1 MATADEKLKAW
12 SAGRSA
18 DDKLAAW
25 TATVRK
31 PDKASESFRPLM
43 AQKALESPS
52 LPLAVKRSL
61 EPKAAPASKSSNGVG
76 GKAASSYLTGG
87 TSTPA
92 TPYGAGLQAG
102 IAKTPERKETPK
114 AVPLPSEPAPQKLD
128 KGPRLR
134 KEIALDWAKRIEQQP
149 MLSGGLVAP
158 EENKAFIRQLNK
170 ELEADDMLAMGLDPR
185 WAALTRKQGLL
196 TDEEKDE
203 ASAAAL
209 QLATQ
214 PLQVRYQEAHQE
226 AGASPYGQIPAM
238 LRFERSMTP
247 EEKKL
252 FKAQT
257 ALRSAAAD
265 RSGVSAPSAAAMG
278 LVSSLPGATWAD
290 REGAKAQ
297 REMTPKPFRSPLTP
311 EGWSPYT
318 QARAE
323 HPIAYGGG
331 AVAGNVGMAL
341 LGGQVANAAVR
352 TAPVLRNL
360 PKAAQAVIST
370 GLNFGTRGAL
380 QTAENGGDAGEIIQ
394 SGVTNA
400 LTGMAGQGVGQV
412 VNLGAAKLLDHLG
425 LKNSIPANVAA
436 SGAEGV
442 AFAGTQM
449 GTRMLLD
456 EDYRPTAGEAVQ
468 DLTTAAAF
476 SAISRLI
483 QTHAQSKAAAARLQ
497 TDVDDMRRDFARI
510 VGNEPI
516 NGMGATLDDLA
527 VKVARTRAA
536 INTNIYMG
544 QQDTVNAINEFLDTL
559 DDAIA
564 MKRMELGTVPGTAVD
579 ASAAVGGGSIAP
591 IRVGRATTIQHPYSG
606 PVPTFYESMDRITP
620 SIDTNAIK
628 VAQNRINQARAG
640 EQQTGKSFRNV
651 LTDIYELLFQNHGG
665 KRTIL
670 MPTTYMEGEPYLVTL
685 NKSAI
690 GKVISDAN
698 VTPQK
703 LAVLDVIDE
712 VVAQGE
718 YVGSGQYIP
727 HGTKKKQTVR
737 YDYFETPVTIG
748 DSEYIVA
755 FDVEIF
761 PNVNNY
767 RTHKVI
773 NEMDIIPVGSDKT
786 GTHQPQNTIR
796 ADVGTHQPQGMAGQ
810 YPSTSKRI
818 SHPLRTVNPQ
828 SPTETPSGQVYNTVI
843 QGRKLPTLPGDIPA
857 DIPPGLHGLY
867 RLAQEMSASP
877 PPREIPQR
885 PVQQSPQEI
894 LSQLAWKMAMGPQA
908 REIPQRPV
916 QQSPQEI
923 LTQLAQEMTQDPAQS
938 GTLSLP
944 AQSDEKSNPIENSGQ
959 YDILEETG
967 YSIQPI
973 TEESIQ
979 KVALVQ
985 PHGLSKVQAKQL
997 QDAHKKLLHSVMGK
1011 PAGTEACALYSV
1023 DMSAEIDYRVGE
1035 EDGQSVSIP
1044 RCAIPHIAIHN
1055 HPDNNV
1061 FSLRDLVTFLQ
1072 NDKMKGIT
1080 AICNSGKVFS
1090 LSKAEDYDGFLF
1102 WRDLESVLPL
1112 LDDAVERQD
1121 IDEYVDIIT
1130 KLLQR
1135 SSEYGVEFIEG

>member
-1 MATADEKLKAW
+1 MLDYSALHRQYGQRKETGAVQATAPVAQSGPIDYDALHRKYGQRTETQTQ
-12 SAGRSA
+12 RS
-18 DDKLAAW
+18 LGLQ
-25 TATVRK
+25 
-31 PDKASESFRPLM
+31 PLM

-311 EGWSPYT
+311 EGWSPYA

-579 ASAAVGGGSIAP
+579 VSAAVGGGSSAP
-591 IRVGRATTIQHPYSG
+591 GTGLMVQSG
-606 PVPTFYESMDRITP
+606 M
-620 SIDTNAIK
+620 
-628 VAQNRINQARAG
+628 
-640 EQQTGKSFRNV
+640 
-651 LTDIYELLFQNHGG
+651 
-665 KRTIL
+665 
-670 MPTTYMEGEPYLVTL
+670 
-685 NKSAI
+685 
-690 GKVISDAN
+690 
-698 VTPQK
+698 
-703 LAVLDVIDE
+703 
-712 VVAQGE
+712 
-718 YVGSGQYIP
+718 
-727 HGTKKKQTVR
+727 GT
-737 YDYFETPVTIG
+737 
-748 DSEYIVA
+748 
-755 FDVEIF
+755 
-761 PNVNNY
+761 
-767 RTHKVI
+767 
-773 NEMDIIPVGSDKT
+773 M
-786 GTHQPQNTIR
+786 
-796 ADVGTHQPQGMAGQ
+796 
-810 YPSTSKRI
+810 
-818 SHPLRTVNPQ
+818 
-828 SPTETPSGQVYNTVI
+828 
-843 QGRKLPTLPGDIPA
+843 LPG
-857 DIPPGLHGLY
+857 
-867 RLAQEMSASP
+867 
-877 PPREIPQR
+877 
-885 PVQQSPQEI
+885 
-894 LSQLAWKMAMGPQA
+894 
-908 REIPQRPV
+908 
-916 QQSPQEI
+916 
-923 LTQLAQEMTQDPAQS
+923 QS
-938 GTLSLP
+938 GTMAPVAVLPETQITEGTKSAPKEGAASSDADMVAQDVVDRYVDHSISKSRFVDNPLITDESVADLSLGKV
-944 AQSDEKSNPIENSGQ
+944 SD
-959 YDILEETG
+959 
-967 YSIQPI
+967 
-973 TEESIQ
+973 
-979 KVALVQ
+979 ALT
-985 PHGLSKVQAKQL
+985 SKVKTRGRFFCL
-997 QDAHKKLLHSVMGK
+997 GD
-1011 PAGTEACALYSV
+1011 
-1023 DMSAEIDYRVGE
+1023 
-1035 EDGQSVSIP
+1035 
-1044 RCAIPHIAIHN
+1044 
-1055 HPDNNV
+1055 
-1061 FSLRDLVTFLQ
+1061 FSE
-1072 NDKMKGIT
+1072 K
-1080 AICNSGKVFS
+1080 
-1090 LSKAEDYDGFLF
+1090 
-1102 WRDLESVLPL
+1102 
-1112 LDDAVERQD
+1112 
-1121 IDEYVDIIT
+1121 
-1130 KLLQR
+1130 
-1135 SSEYGVEFIEG
+1135 